1 MSEFCSIESDNMKL
15 MLCFYLNCRTVNPL
29 CPDAPDMTSYSS
41 VAEWLSSIKMIRYL
55 ENFEQAGITSMETV
69 IRLNVPELNSIGI
82 NLVSHQKKIMNSIQ
96 MIRNQLSANLSES
109 FLV

>member
-1 MSEFCSIESDNMKL
+1 M
-15 MLCFYLNCRTVNPL
+15 NPL
-29 CPDAPDMTSYSS
+29 CPETSDVTTYSS
-41 VAEWLSSIKMIRYL
+41 LAEWLSSVKMLRYL

-69 IRLNVPELNSIGI
+69 IRLNMTELASIGI
-82 NLVSHQKKIMNSIQ
+82 TLVSHQKKIMNSIQ

>member
-1 MSEFCSIESDNMKL
+1 
-15 MLCFYLNCRTVNPL
+15 
-29 CPDAPDMTSYSS
+29 MTNYSS

-69 IRLNVPELNSIGI
+69 IRLNAPELTSIGI